1 MTFSTPM
8 TLIISV
14 VLLACFIVG
23 LSLLIR
29 SLARKGGGRG
39 DTPIQRGA
47 EQRAECPDCHHA
59 NPLEAKFCAR
69 CGAELNA

>member
-29 SLARKGGGRG
+29 SLSRRGGSGG
-39 DTPIQRGA
+39 TPIQRGSA
-47 EQRAECPDCHHA
+47 QRAECPDCHNA